1 MSRRNRSPIELASDI
16 GAKAFDL
23 HCYGDDVARSA
34 LNEVGRVNPEMLA
47 WLRDRLL
54 DITQQR
60 PIPSAADRYIEPMIP
75 NRERD

>member
-1 MSRRNRSPIELASDI
+1 MASKRSPVELASDI

-23 HCYGDDVARSA
+23 YQHGDRSA
-34 LNEVGRVNPEMLA
+34 CAALKVIAQVNPEMLA

-60 PIPSAADRYIEPMIP
+60 PVPTKGSHGPS
-75 NRERD
+75 